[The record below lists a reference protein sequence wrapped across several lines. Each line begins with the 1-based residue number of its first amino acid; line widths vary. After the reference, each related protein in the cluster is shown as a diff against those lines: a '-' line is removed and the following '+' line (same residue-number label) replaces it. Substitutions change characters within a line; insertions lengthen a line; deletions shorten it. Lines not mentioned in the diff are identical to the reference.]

1 MHIDGSEK
9 KITKSE
15 AVRQALTMLG
25 DRASAIDIQKQ
36 AEHYYGHEIE
46 IRTVY
51 QIKSNMKTGRDAA
64 NKEDHDIHQSKEKA
78 LKAEKPAKPKVATQP
93 TNAQDTDGQAAF
105 GNFDKLVQ
113 LLSLVKQFGGSR
125 KVVELLEKIAV

>member
-1 MHIDGSEK
+1 MHIDGSDK
-9 KITKSE
+9 KVTKSE

-25 DRASAIDIQKQ
+25 DRASAIEIQKQ

-64 NKEDHDIHQSKEKA
+64 NKENKTPHQNNEKA
-78 LKAEKPAKPKVATQP
+78 LKAEKPVKTKFVTQAVHEADEH
-93 TNAQDTDGQAAF
+93 TAF

-113 LLSLVKQFGGSR
+113 LLSLVKQFGGSK

>member
-1 MHIDGSEK
+1 MHIDGSDK
-9 KITKSE
+9 KVTKSE

-25 DRASAIDIQKQ
+25 DRASAIEIQKQ

-64 NKEDHDIHQSKEKA
+64 NKENNALHQNNEKTP
-78 LKAEKPAKPKVATQP
+78 KAEKPVKAKLPAQP
-93 TNAQDTDGQAAF
+93 VNAHDTDEHTAF

-113 LLSLVKQFGGSR
+113 LLSLVKQFGGSK